1 MALTGAALA
10 ATAAGAGRLSVAAAQ
25 NAPQATPGGAVPPSP
40 SLEWLGTLTAQLGPL
55 TAIGATPMGTR
66 LIAPVVSGTIQGPN
80 LNGTL
85 IGPSGDW
92 LLVRSDDVGQ
102 IDVRGTI
109 ETDDGALIYVT
120 YRGYLTRVM
129 ELLPRWANGEVISP
143 YEHYFVT
150 TPYFETAAPNYDWLQ
165 RTVTIGMGSLTTG
178 GVKYELF
185 TVG

>member
-1 MALTGAALA
+1 AALA
-10 ATAAGAGRLSVAAAQ
+10 ATAAGAGHLLPGLGQ
-25 NAPQATPGGAVPPSP
+25 DAPQSTPAGAVPPSP
-40 SLEWLGTLTAQLGPL
+40 HLEWLGTLTAQLGSL
-55 TAIGATPMGTR
+55 TTIGATPVGTR

-109 ETDDGALIYVT
+109 ETDDGALIYMT

-129 ELLPRWANGEVISP
+129 ELLPRWANGEEITP
-143 YEHYFVT
+143 DEHYFVT
-150 TPYFETAAPNYDWLQ
+150 TPY
-165 RTVTIGMGSLTTG
+165 
-178 GVKYELF
+178 
-185 TVG
+185 